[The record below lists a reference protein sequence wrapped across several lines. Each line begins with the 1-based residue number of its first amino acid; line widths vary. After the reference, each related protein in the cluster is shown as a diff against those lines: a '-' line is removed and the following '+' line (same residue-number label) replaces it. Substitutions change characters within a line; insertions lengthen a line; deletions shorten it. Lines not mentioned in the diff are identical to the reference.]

1 MKMTEK
7 KTHKKDSNAKKVSEW
22 LLIHGVP
29 SDNSELIKEFPSIS
43 IDNINKI
50 KSRFKQKLNVRP
62 KRSYVK
68 KEKKKDENDEENNE
82 NSSHNSNDI
91 LDPDLRNDIKKVKKV
106 MELFGDG
113 VRLTDVVSFLK
124 EMDALKPTKEDMIQK
139 SLKGMDIT
147 QLTKI
152 ILGKKYQPTITEKSA
167 LDENIIK
174 SFVGDNIND

>member
-1 MKMTEK
+1 MTEK

-29 SDNSELIKEFPSIS
+29 TDNSELIKVFPEITV
-43 IDNINKI
+43 DNLNKI

-91 LDPDLRNDIKKVKKV
+91 LDSDLRKDIKKIKTV
-106 MELFGDG
+106 MSIFGEN
-113 VRLTDVVSFLK
+113 VRLGEVVSFLK
-124 EMDALKPTKEDMIQK
+124 EMDALRPTKEDMIQK
-139 SLKGMDIT
+139 SLKGMDID
-147 QLTKI
+147 QLTNI
-152 ILGKKYQPTITEKSA
+152 ITGKKYQSIITEKSA

-174 SFVGDNIND
+174 SFVGDNI